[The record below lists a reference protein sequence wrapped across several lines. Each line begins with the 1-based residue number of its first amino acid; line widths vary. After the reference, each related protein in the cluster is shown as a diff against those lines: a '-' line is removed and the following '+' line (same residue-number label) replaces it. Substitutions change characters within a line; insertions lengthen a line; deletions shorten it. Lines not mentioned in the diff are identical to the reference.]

1 MVTFQVN
8 DMTCGHCASAI
19 SRAVAAVDKNARLD
33 IRIQQKLVRVTS
45 TASAA
50 ELAEAIQDAGYTPQ
64 EVRVESAQAEAARA
78 LSGCGGVCGSRQ
90 AAAVDARQ
98 DTAAGGG
105 SCCS

>member
-1 MVTFQVN
+1 MVTFRVN

-19 SRAVAAVDKNARLD
+19 SRAVAAVDKNARMD

-50 ELAEAIQDAGYTPQ
+50 ELAEAIQDAGYTPV
-64 EVRVESAQAEAARA
+64 EVREEPVQPAVPRA
-78 LSGCGGVCGSRQ
+78 SSGCGCGCGPKP
-90 AAAVDARQ
+90 AAVDARQ
-98 DTAAGGG
+98 QAPAAGG